1 MIAVILFFIYKC
13 SVMSSRFPMSGRRY
27 RKWLSIKLLTL
38 YPHGWVYEVYRL
50 PVINN
55 EVAYHLF
62 WLHKVLP
69 AS

>member
-1 MIAVILFFIYKC
+1 
-13 SVMSSRFPMSGRRY
+13 MSSRFPMSGRRY